1 MKGVIFSSR
10 FLRVLRT
17 GVVYTLIIVL
27 AGFTANVWQS
37 RNQASGPA
45 PSITG
50 QTLDGQW
57 KTVDMADYDQPVLLY
72 FFADWCP
79 ICRLQ
84 HAAIQSVSENY
95 PVIAIAMQSGDL
107 ANVNSYVEE
116 RNLNLFV
123 LNDANGDIS
132 RAFGVNGVP
141 ASFIIDQRKI
151 IRFSTR
157 GYATELGILG
167 RLWLAQIN

>member
-1 MKGVIFSSR
+1 MSSR
-10 FLRVLRT
+10 FLRGLRT
-17 GVVYTLIIVL
+17 GTVYTLILVL
-27 AGFTANVWQS
+27 AGFAGNVWQS

-45 PSITG
+45 PAITG
-50 QTLDGQW
+50 QALDGQW
-57 KTVDMADYDQPVLLY
+57 KTLDMADYDEPVLLY

-79 ICRLQ
+79 ICKLQ
-84 HAAIQSVSENY
+84 HAAILSVNEDY

-107 ANVNSYVEE
+107 ANVNAYVEE
-116 RNLNLFV
+116 RNLDLFV

-141 ASFIIDQRKI
+141 ASFIIDQRNV

-157 GYATELGILG
+157 GYATELGLLG
-167 RLWLAQIN
+167 RLWLAQFN